1 MGVLG
6 PWASKLRLAKEEAL
20 EAKEIGSGL
29 EKEALLSLLLD
40 VFSLPKLEL
49 NDDELELF
57 NDELSL
63 PLRLRR
69 DRRVKS
75 AAVA

>member
-29 EKEALLSLLLD
+29 EKEALLSLLD
-40 VFSLPKLEL
+40 AFSLPKLEL